1 MFKKCIILKSNQF
14 GIMIDVAIG
23 SILTENGQILTEI
36 GSFQTRVSLNL
47 FRYQTRFFFRNSGL
61 NIKKNCFECFWASA
75 LKDIIIYHY
84 MCYYIIIRSSNGA
97 RCHMLNSY
105 VENMFSLIVLSSDIT
120 KITLSSIS
128 TTSSF
133 YFETHK

>member
-1 MFKKCIILKSNQF
+1 
-14 GIMIDVAIG
+14 MISTQKRVKFDCNRVI
-23 SILTENGQILTEI
+23 
-36 GSFQTRVSLNL
+36 FRTRVSLNL
-47 FRYQTRFFFRNSGL
+47 FRYQIWFFFRNSGF

-128 TTSSF
+128 TTGSF
-133 YFETHK
+133 YFEIRKWIKKWFLRILDYVAFSAET